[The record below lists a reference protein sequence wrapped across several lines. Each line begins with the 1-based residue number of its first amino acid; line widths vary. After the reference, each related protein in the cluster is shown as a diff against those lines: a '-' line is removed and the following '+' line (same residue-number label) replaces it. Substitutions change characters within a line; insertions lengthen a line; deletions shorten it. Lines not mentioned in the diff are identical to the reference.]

1 MLMNDLSSSKFE
13 SLIKDKWALQNL
25 KKSPWKCVNISQDWK
40 NKQIF

>member
-25 KKSPWKCVNISQDWK
+25 KKKPLKMCQYFSRLKK
-40 NKQIF
+40 